1 VTPGSSAD
9 KAGIQSKDLI
19 TAVDDHKITTR
30 TDLTRTLRNYKA
42 GDTAQVTV
50 VRSGRELTLTITF
63 DEKPH
68 STTVETAPQED
79 SSMPSEGD
87 YNDWYEYFRRFFGG

>member
-1 VTPGSSAD
+1 MRTCTRCIMNDSAD
-9 KAGIQSKDLI
+9 P
-19 TAVDDHKITTR
+19 
-30 TDLTRTLRNYKA
+30 
-42 GDTAQVTV
+42 
-50 VRSGRELTLTITF
+50 TITF

>member
-1 VTPGSSAD
+1 M
-9 KAGIQSKDLI
+9 
-19 TAVDDHKITTR
+19 
-30 TDLTRTLRNYKA
+30 
-42 GDTAQVTV
+42 
-50 VRSGRELTLTITF
+50 TLTITF